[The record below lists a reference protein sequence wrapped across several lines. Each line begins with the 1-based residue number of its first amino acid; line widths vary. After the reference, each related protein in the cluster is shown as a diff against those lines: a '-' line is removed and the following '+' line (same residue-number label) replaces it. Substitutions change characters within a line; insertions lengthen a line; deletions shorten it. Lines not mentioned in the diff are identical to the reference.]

1 MIRKRTGSCHSQQR
15 ETGQSMVEFTVVVVF
30 FCLALTSDPALNV
43 MRDLNDTIKQRFEH
57 YSYTVSLSD
66 YPDASTLAELEAMLR
81 QQLADQG
88 YSEEAIDAMLED
100 IVVGPN
106 EWISNIN
113 EFLGKSFPDA
123 GEFPEIDPGDF
134 L

>member
-1 MIRKRTGSCHSQQR
+1 M
-15 ETGQSMVEFTVVVVF
+15 VVVF

-43 MRDLNDTIKQRFEH
+43 MRDLNDVIKQRFEH

-66 YPDASTLAELEAMLR
+66 YPDASTLAELEVILR

-88 YSEEAIDAMLED
+88 YSEEAIDTMLED

-106 EWISNIN
+106 EWIGNIN
-113 EFLGKSFPDA
+113 EFLGKGFPDA
-123 GEFPEIDPGDF
+123 GEFPDINPSDF
-134 L
+134 F